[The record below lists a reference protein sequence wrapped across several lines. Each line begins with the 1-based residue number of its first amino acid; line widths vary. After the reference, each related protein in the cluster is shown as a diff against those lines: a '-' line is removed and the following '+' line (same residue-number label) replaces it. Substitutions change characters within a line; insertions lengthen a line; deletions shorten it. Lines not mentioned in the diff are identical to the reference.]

1 MSVGRSFARSW
12 GRGLAVLVMFV
23 VGALLIWFA
32 LRRGGPL
39 LSEVEREAPAAAA
52 SEAPVPVP
60 APVPAR
66 AIAVAQGGPTAV
78 PADPYEGM
86 YAGPGPDDPAGPGM
100 LPHPI
105 TPEHVRIYRDVEL
118 LDSAWQALKRRDFE
132 RARSLLRE
140 HASEYAASGYDDI
153 NDGLTILTDCMEH
166 PSASTRERARRFYE
180 QRTASTTRRRIRKH
194 CLEDESSGL
203 AFAQK

>member
-1 MSVGRSFARSW
+1 
-12 GRGLAVLVMFV
+12 MFV
-23 VGALLIWFA
+23 VGALLVWFA
-32 LRRGGPL
+32 LRRGGPR
-39 LSEVEREAPAAAA
+39 LSEVEPEAPAAPAA
-52 SEAPVPVP
+52 SEAHV
-60 APVPAR
+60 PVPAR
-66 AIAVAQGGPTAV
+66 ATAVAEDAPTAF

-140 HASEYAASGYDDI
+140 HASEYASSSYDDI
-153 NDGLTILTDCMEH
+153 NDGLTILADCMEH
-166 PSASTRERARRFYE
+166 PSATTRERARRFYA

-203 AFAQK
+203 AFAQR